1 MPAYAYGMLTF
12 FKKSHLL
19 EINSEKLINKNN
31 MLRTCSKQEMEVA
44 QDRKHEIGHKLIG
57 KAG

>member
-31 MLRTCSKQEMEVA
+31 MLRTCLN
-44 QDRKHEIGHKLIG
+44 RKWKWPRIGNMRLVIN
-57 KAG
+57 